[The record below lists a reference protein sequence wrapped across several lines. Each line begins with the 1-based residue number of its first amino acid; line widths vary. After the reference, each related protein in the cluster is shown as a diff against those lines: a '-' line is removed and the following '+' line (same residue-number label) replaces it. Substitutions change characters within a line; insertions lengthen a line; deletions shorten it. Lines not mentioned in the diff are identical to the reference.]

1 MAMKNFSIFFI
12 GVLAILGCARVNM
25 VAPKEAIKLDVSM
38 RLDVYQHV
46 AKDIDSIENQV
57 SGSEKKTVSQNHQS
71 LLEYFVSN
79 AYAQDDL
86 GAGIQAAV
94 ASRKDRRPE
103 LVAMEEKGVIGE
115 NASGLVE
122 VRTGSAGQDLVQAEN
137 NDRLII
143 YKAVAEKNGTS
154 FSDVQQLYA
163 KRLQADAPSGTPVE
177 GPSGWSIK

>member
-1 MAMKNFSIFFI
+1 MKNFWIFLI
-12 GVLAILGCARVNM
+12 GAFALLGCARVSM

-57 SGSEKKTVSQNHQS
+57 SGPGKKTASQNHQS
-71 LLEYFVSN
+71 LLDYFSTN

-86 GAGIQAAV
+86 GPGVQAAV
-94 ASRKDRRPE
+94 ANRRNRRPE
-103 LVAMEEKGVIGE
+103 LVAMEAKGSIGE

-122 VRTGSAGQDLVQAEN
+122 VRAGSGQDLVQAEN

-143 YKAVAEKNGTS
+143 YKAVAQKNGTS
-154 FSDVQQLYA
+154 LSDVQQMYA
-163 KRLQADAPSGTPVE
+163 NRLQADAPSGTPIE